1 MAQREVDQSGS
12 DVPMH
17 KRIAMGQSLD
27 GTKLEGG
34 NKSQPKSNDSQK
46 KQSGLAALR
55 KK

>member
-1 MAQREVDQSGS
+1 MAEREVNQSGS

-34 NKSQPKSNDSQK
+34 GKSQPKSGNSEK
-46 KQSGLAALR
+46 KQGGLAAL
-55 KK
+55 KKK

>member
-1 MAQREVDQSGS
+1 MAEREVNQSGS

-27 GTKLEGG
+27 GTKLESGG
-34 NKSQPKSNDSQK
+34 KSQPKSSGSQK